1 MEEKQ
6 KSQRKDGVVGYFYN
20 KRQEQATLYTKRKQ
34 NARLFIKSANG
45 VELSDASVEA
55 LHRR

>member
-6 KSQRKDGVVGYFYN
+6 TSQSKKGVVGYFYN
-20 KRQEQATLYTKRKQ
+20 KRQEQATLYTKHKQ